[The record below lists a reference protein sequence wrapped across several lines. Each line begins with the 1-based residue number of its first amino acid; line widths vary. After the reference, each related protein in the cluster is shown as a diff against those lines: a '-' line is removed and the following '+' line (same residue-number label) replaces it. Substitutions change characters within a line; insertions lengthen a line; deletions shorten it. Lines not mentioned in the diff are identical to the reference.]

1 MARARVPGWWYPW
14 IFVGGLV
21 IVIAVNA
28 VMMTLAIGTFPGLET
43 EDAYRKGIEYN
54 QTIAAARAQDARGW
68 HLDLHFTPSPEAGVH
83 GGDVSI
89 AFVDRDGQAL
99 RELEVKVDFV
109 RPLGEGSMI
118 PCRSTSA
125 AAAFTVPGLSRRCR
139 ASGMRASWLGVAM
152 KPFRRRGGSSFRDC
166 RIAAASC
173 RFRRR

>member
-68 HLDLHFTPSPEAGVH
+68 HLDLHFTQSPEAGVH

-109 RPLGEGSMI
+109 RPLGEGI
-118 PCRSTSA
+118 DDPLPFDERGGGVYGA
-125 AAAFTVPGLSRRCR
+125 RFIAPLPGQWDARIL
-139 ASGMRASWLGVAM
+139 A
-152 KPFRRRGGSSFRDC
+152 RRGNETFQATR
-166 RIAAASC
+166 RIVIP
-173 RFRRR
+173 